1 MYIDSFNG
9 RHFTTLF
16 IPITLSV
23 NVANKICTK
32 YVYERCFHVM
42 QYKCGK
48 MKRFWSLT
56 LSYCQ
61 AHADVSVQVEWIT
74 AVSGSLPSLYSFMCR
89 LDHVTQLYKWT
100 LSNRNIQGI
109 INRWHFFLRSFLH
122 KQEMTD
128 SLYLCINSFSALK
141 IVFI

>member
-1 MYIDSFNG
+1 
-9 RHFTTLF
+9 
-16 IPITLSV
+16 
-23 NVANKICTK
+23 
-32 YVYERCFHVM
+32 M

-109 INRWHFFLRSFLH
+109 INRGHFFLRSFLY

-128 SLYLCINSFSALK
+128 SLYFFCLKNFLHIKRYDKIEFNGLNYLHLSFPSLATISILLSS
-141 IVFI
+141 IPHNIDNIHLLN